1 LLCFFAAG
9 FLPPAPAFLAV
20 FGFEDLAA
28 DFFFLSLSAEA
39 FLSVEEL
46 AFFFSSFF
54 YDFTLGDLD
63 LSVTKFNFLIPV

>member
-39 FLSVEEL
+39 FLSVEEF

-54 YDFTLGDLD
+54 
-63 LSVTKFNFLIPV
+63 